1 MVARL
6 VRIGRDDVGL
16 TRGVLPHDVPPA
28 RKGAPDG
35 PGLLEINLDGRP
47 PRAKHAARHARTSRP
62 SAPQHTALSIRSAER
77 RRWSA
82 DLTRPDV
89 TAVVVHGLGGIGKST
104 LAAQIAARVSRLA
117 PERTV
122 TLVSGEISAASL
134 AGEPAET
141 DLVVLDNFD
150 DNLTCEAGLRTIR
163 DPALAAM
170 LASWTGKLLITC
182 GPAFTMPPADRDR
195 FVFRHLGPLTRS
207 GAAELALSLPA
218 LRLVAEPQRDLAWR
232 LTAGHPRALEYLDA
246 LLAAGLGF
254 DDLAQRVAAAV
265 QARTGRSPAKTEP
278 TELSEAAAEVIALV
292 AGQQLLGELFD
303 RLSDGAQDLLVRASV
318 FRPPI
323 APSVLSARPAHVAEC
338 EAAGLLTPRPGR
350 ELTVPRWTA
359 GELHRRLA
367 EAGQTARLAAA
378 HRQAAGYWDART
390 ATTPRLGPRAR
401 LEAGFHLRQAGD
413 LATEA
418 VATASTPDRTARPDQ
433 AAPTK
438 TPATHARSERRRLRR
453 LGLASAAGVM
463 AVCLAVE
470 AAHGLGAS
478 HLTSTERAERAER
491 PAHPA
496 APAPLT
502 QADAVRDQTAAWVA
516 SQVSAA
522 AIVACDPAMC
532 SVLVRYGFPAANLLV
547 LGTGAPDPLG
557 SEVVVATAA
566 VRAMFGTR
574 LATVYAPQTVASFG
588 TGPARID
595 VRAVAPDGAAAYQTA
610 LAADLRARQAAGL
623 ELLRDPRVT
632 GSTAARA
639 DLAAGRVDARLL
651 ITLAALAANEPV
663 QIVAFGGGGPR
674 ASPGAALRT
683 AEIAAPAATAQAM
696 LAFVGAQRSPFLAA
710 RSGLSPGPGGQQLL
724 SIEFALPSPLGLLQ
738 TQS

>member
-6 VRIGRDDVGL
+6 VRIERDNVGL

-28 RKGAPDG
+28 RNGAPDG
-35 PGLLEINLDGRP
+35 PGLLEARPDGRP
-47 PRAKHAARHARTSRP
+47 PRAKHTARHARTSRP
-62 SAPQHTALSIRSAER
+62 SAPQHTSLSIRSAER

-82 DLTRPDV
+82 DLTRPDA
-89 TAVVVHGLGGIGKST
+89 TALVVHGLGGIGKST

-117 PERTV
+117 PERAVTV
-122 TLVSGEISAASL
+122 LSGEVSAASL

-141 DLVVLDNFD
+141 DLVVLDDFD
-150 DNLTCEAGLRTIR
+150 DNLTGEAGLLAVG
-163 DPALAAM
+163 DPALAAV
-170 LASWTGKLLITC
+170 LANWTGKLLITC
-182 GPAFTMPPADRDR
+182 GTPFTMPAADRDR

-232 LTAGHPRALEYLDA
+232 LTAGHPRAMEYLDA
-246 LLAAGLGF
+246 LLAAGQGF
-254 DDLAQRVAAAV
+254 DDLAERLAAAV

-278 TELSEAAAEVIALV
+278 TELSDSAAEVIALV
-292 AGQQLLGELFD
+292 AGQQLFGELFD
-303 RLSDGAQDLLVRASV
+303 RLSAGAQDLLVRASV
-318 FRPPI
+318 FRPPV
-323 APSVLSARPAHVAEC
+323 APGVLSARPAHVAEC

-350 ELTVPRWTA
+350 ELTVPRSTA

-367 EAGQTARLAAA
+367 EAGQTARLTAA

-390 ATTPRLGPRAR
+390 ASTPRLGPRAQ

-418 VATASTPDRTARPDQ
+418 ESEAEVETEAV
-433 AAPTK
+433 AAPTTHDR
-438 TPATHARSERRRLRR
+438 TPPERRRLRR

-463 AVCLAVE
+463 AVFLAVE

-478 HLTSTERAERAER
+478 HLTSTKRPER

-502 QADAVRDQTAAWVA
+502 QANAVRDQTAAWVA

-532 SVLVRYGFPAANLLV
+532 SVLVRDGFPAANLLV
-547 LGTGAPDPLG
+547 LGPGAPDPLG
-557 SEVVVATAA
+557 SEVVVATSA

-574 LATVYAPQTVASFG
+574 LVSVYAPQTLASFG
-588 TGPARID
+588 TGTARID

-610 LAADLRARQAAGL
+610 LAADLRARRAAGL
-623 ELLRDPRVT
+623 QLLGDPRVI
-632 GSTAARA
+632 GSAAARA

-651 ITLAALAANEPV
+651 LTLAALAANGPV
-663 QIVAFGGGGPR
+663 QIVAFGGGGPT
-674 ASPGAALRT
+674 ASPGAALRA

-696 LAFVGAQRSPFLAA
+696 LAFVRAQRSPFLAA
-710 RSGLSPGPGGQQLL
+710 RSGLSPGTAGQQLL
-724 SIEFALPSPLGLLQ
+724 TIEFALPSPLGLLQ
-738 TQS
+738 TQP